1 MISKKTN
8 INSTSVTLLQDP
20 EFILEWISQLG
31 FKNEKFMQKTIQAWL
46 SGSVA
51 ATSSERARTYLIR
64 LLPKM
69 VLEIAKADFPDAA
82 DN

>member
-1 MISKKTN
+1 
-8 INSTSVTLLQDP
+8 
-20 EFILEWISQLG
+20 
-31 FKNEKFMQKTIQAWL
+31 MQRTIQAWL

-69 VLEIAKADFPDAA
+69 LLEIAKADFPDAA
-82 DN
+82 YLMLLLSLLFGYQTYCYQQCLQVHNY